1 MLGPEVAQAYDGT
14 LKYMRFCW
22 TIVCPL
28 LCAVL
33 MIATL
38 FLMLKG
44 PHADLVCANGNE
56 TDKDCGK
63 DGSWGIA
70 IGIALCFIASLAIP
84 FIGFRHWYAGTKAA
98 ADTTGRAAMPA
109 VGTAGL
115 RSSGIELMDTK
126 DAALSLAVERG
137 QAGGN
142 GSTERLASD

>member
-1 MLGPEVAQAYDGT
+1 MRPQVADPSRGAARGRVVSQAHGQGT
-14 LKYMRFCW
+14 L
-22 TIVCPL
+22 
-28 LCAVL
+28 
-33 MIATL
+33 
-38 FLMLKG
+38 MLTG

-126 DAALSLAVERG
+126 DAAPSLAEPPSCPSGCHRC
-137 QAGGN
+137 
-142 GSTERLASD
+142 E